1 MPPIHMSLQKKLAS
15 AFPSPAVAVASACAV
30 LSFLLAL
37 LMWQRAG
44 NPAVFL
50 VWLAAATTV
59 VAYSRVHRR
68 WIASIERI
76 AAQRPR
82 ISLRSI
88 GRNWDGC
95 AEEVAFIELPR
106 GSEDK
111 GLRIGSAGLSA

>member
-1 MPPIHMSLQKKLAS
+1 MPPIHMSLRKKLAA
-15 AFPSPAVAVASACAV
+15 AFPSPAVAVGSTCAV

-68 WIASIERI
+68 WIASFERI

-82 ISLRSI
+82 LSLKSI
-88 GRNWDGC
+88 DRKWDGR
-95 AEEVAFIELPR
+95 AEDVAFIELPR
-106 GSEDK
+106 GNEDK
-111 GLRIGSAGLSA
+111 GLLIGSAGMSA